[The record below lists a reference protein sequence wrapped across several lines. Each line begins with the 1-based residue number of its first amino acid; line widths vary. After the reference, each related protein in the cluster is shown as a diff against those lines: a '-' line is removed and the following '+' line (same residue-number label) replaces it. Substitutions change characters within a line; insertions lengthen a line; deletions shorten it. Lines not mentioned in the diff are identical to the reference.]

1 MSNDIIRADYEALE
15 KIAARFGDES
25 ERVEEMNGRIQQAMR
40 SLQNGGWE
48 GKGSAAFF
56 TEMEGTVSPAS
67 TRLMEALA
75 QAQTV
80 TLKIIDVLRAAEE
93 EAAAPFRGDG
103 TDGRATGSDGVVGMK
118 RPLATLP

>member
-1 MSNDIIRADYEALE
+1 MQAQLQALQEVQTFLQSLDRYEALR
-15 KIAARFGDES
+15 K
-25 ERVEEMNGRIQQAMR
+25 VT
-40 SLQNGGWE
+40 
-48 GKGSAAFF
+48 AAFF